1 MYLIHCIHL
10 DFNIAD
16 GEYVLIPKQEV
27 AQEEVQE
34 PAQEPA
40 TEDLPSAQLLKASP
54 GFMHNRLYMLLY
66 YT

>member
-1 MYLIHCIHL
+1 
-10 DFNIAD
+10 
-16 GEYVLIPKQEV
+16 VLIPEQGAVQED
-27 AQEEVQE
+27 VQE

-40 TEDLPSAQLLKASP
+40 TEDFPVASAFKASP